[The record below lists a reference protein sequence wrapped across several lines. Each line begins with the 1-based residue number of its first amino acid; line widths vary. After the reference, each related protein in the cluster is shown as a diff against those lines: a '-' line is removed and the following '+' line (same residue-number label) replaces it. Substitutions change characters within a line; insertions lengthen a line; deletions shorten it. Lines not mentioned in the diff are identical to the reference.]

1 MRVTSRYGVEVVE
14 AARASERDA
23 ARPDERPTDD
33 DWAMVGQRVGEEW
46 ARRAGSDLNFDRRRQ
61 TAR

>member
-1 MRVTSRYGVEVVE
+1 MRVTSRYGVVVE
-14 AARASERDA
+14 TARASEREA
-23 ARPDERPTDD
+23 ARNDERRTDD
-33 DWAMVGQRVGEEW
+33 GWAMVGRKVGEEW